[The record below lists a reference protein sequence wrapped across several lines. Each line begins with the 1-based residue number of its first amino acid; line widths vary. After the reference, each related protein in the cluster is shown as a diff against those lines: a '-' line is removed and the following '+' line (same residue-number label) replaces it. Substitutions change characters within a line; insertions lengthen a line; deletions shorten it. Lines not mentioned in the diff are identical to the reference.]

1 MKTETLRELIRAR
14 EFLHMPAVYD
24 PLGGL
29 LVQEQRLQGLL
40 PRRLRHRRRA
50 RDFRAAAD
58 HDRAG
63 GARGRGGQTGS
74 TGIS

>member
-1 MKTETLRELIRAR
+1 MKTGILRELMRAR

-29 LVQEQRLQGLL
+29 LVQGLL
-40 PRRLRHRRRA
+40 RRRLHLWCRA

-58 HDRAG
+58 HD
-63 GARGRGGQTGS
+63 
-74 TGIS
+74 